1 MIKFKLDFNKIIGY
15 FINRG
20 DRFFARKAERDWR
33 VMFVCFF
40 TVLMVVLAMSG
51 FFFWKIQ
58 TAQTEPLLKDDWDI
72 GKEEDRAF
80 VIKRDLLKSILD
92 EIEKKKEKYNE
103 VLTAPPSIQDPS
115 L

>member
-40 TVLMVVLAMSG
+40 TVLIVVLVMSG
-51 FFFWKIQ
+51 FFFWKI
-58 TAQTEPLLKDDWDI
+58 QTEPLLKDDWDI
-72 GKEEDRAF
+72 GKEGDQML
-80 VIKRDLLKSILD
+80 VIKKDLLKSILD
-92 EIEKKKEKYNE
+92 EIEKKERKYNE
-103 VLTAPPSIQDPS
+103 VLKTPPSIQDPS

>member
-20 DRFFARKAERDWR
+20 NRFFARKAERDWR
-33 VMFVCFF
+33 IMFVCF
-40 TVLMVVLAMSG
+40 LAILIVVLVTSE
-51 FFFWKIQ
+51 FLFWKIQ
-58 TAQTEPLLKDDWDI
+58 TELLLKDDLDI
-72 GKEEDRAF
+72 GKEGDQTL
-80 VIKRDLLKSILD
+80 VIKKDLLKSILD

-103 VLTAPPSIQDPS
+103 VLTIPPSIQDPS